1 MFQNK
6 FHEEDR
12 FFKINSNLKACLK
25 DNFIFMLNSEPLWEK
40 RLQDKTLYLGYIYT
54 SFGYL
59 WAIKGF
65 QNIIS
70 NIRGS
75 SNQQII
81 DAVDL
86 LLYCS

>member
-40 RLQDKTLYLGYIYT
+40 KATGQNSLFRLYIYFFRLLMGNQGGSKI
-54 SFGYL
+54 SF
-59 WAIKGF
+59 
-65 QNIIS
+65 
-70 NIRGS
+70 
-75 SNQQII
+75 QIYEEVQI
-81 DAVDL
+81 NK
-86 LLYCS
+86 